1 MTSAKKVFDR
11 ESIFKSR
18 RGASTL
24 GCLFF
29 LVVIGAAGYVGLKVG
44 TVYWD
49 YFDVRQKIRE
59 TLNWAVAGQAKSD
72 GEIFQKVVA
81 NVRQADLELK
91 PRDVKITHSGENLTI
106 SASWTREIEFP
117 GYTLPLNFSVSLTE
131 IKRWTRGGLII
142 K

>member
-1 MTSAKKVFDR
+1 MIGTGRLFGRVS
-11 ESIFKSR
+11 SFKGQ
-18 RGASTL
+18 RGATAL

-29 LVVIGAAGYVGLKVG
+29 LLIIGVVGYVGLKVG

-49 YFDVRQKIRE
+49 YFEARHKIRE
-59 TLNWAVAGQAKSD
+59 ALNWAVAGQVKTD
-72 GEIFQKVVA
+72 VEITQKVISF
-81 NVRQADLELK
+81 VRQTGLELK
-91 PRDVKITHSGENLTI
+91 PREIKITHAGEELTI

-131 IKRWTRGGLII
+131 IKRWVRGGLII

>member
-1 MTSAKKVFDR
+1 
-11 ESIFKSR
+11 
-18 RGASTL
+18 
-24 GCLFF
+24 
-29 LVVIGAAGYVGLKVG
+29 
-44 TVYWD
+44 
-49 YFDVRQKIRE
+49 VRQKIRE

-81 NVRQADLELK
+81 NVRQAGLELK

>member
-1 MTSAKKVFDR
+1 
-11 ESIFKSR
+11 
-18 RGASTL
+18 
-24 GCLFF
+24 
-29 LVVIGAAGYVGLKVG
+29 
-44 TVYWD
+44 
-49 YFDVRQKIRE
+49 
-59 TLNWAVAGQAKSD
+59 
-72 GEIFQKVVA
+72 VVA
-81 NVRQADLELK
+81 NVRQAGLELK

>member
-11 ESIFKSR
+11 GSVFKSR

-81 NVRQADLELK
+81 NVRQAGLELK

-106 SASWTREIEFP
+106 SATWTSEIEFP

>member
-1 MTSAKKVFDR
+1 MTNAKKVFDR
-11 ESIFKSR
+11 GSVFKSR

-44 TVYWD
+44 TAYWD

-81 NVRQADLELK
+81 NVRQAGLELK

>member
-1 MTSAKKVFDR
+1 MTSAKKVFVR

-81 NVRQADLELK
+81 NVRQSGLELK

>member
-11 ESIFKSR
+11 EGVFKSR

-44 TVYWD
+44 TAYWD

-81 NVRQADLELK
+81 NVRQAGLELK

>member
-11 ESIFKSR
+11 ESVFKSR

-29 LVVIGAAGYVGLKVG
+29 LVVIGSAGYVGLKVG
-44 TVYWD
+44 TAYWD

-81 NVRQADLELK
+81 NVRQAGLELK

-106 SASWTREIEFP
+106 SATWTSEIEFP

>member
-11 ESIFKSR
+11 ESVFKSR

-81 NVRQADLELK
+81 NVRQAGLELK

>member
-11 ESIFKSR
+11 ESVFKSR

-44 TVYWD
+44 TAYWD

-81 NVRQADLELK
+81 NVRQAGLELK